1 LRNFKLDKIKIDRS
15 FVHAMGSEAESAAI
29 VRALAG
35 LGNGL
40 GLTITAEGIE
50 GQGEY
55 ETLLEQGCQQGQGFL
70 FSRAVPAEE
79 TASLVAAKNIRKGS
93 RSAA

>member
-1 LRNFKLDKIKIDRS
+1 
-15 FVHAMGSEAESAAI
+15 MGSEAESAAI

-50 GQGEY
+50 GQSEY

-79 TASLVAAKNIRKGS
+79 TASLFAAKNIRKGN